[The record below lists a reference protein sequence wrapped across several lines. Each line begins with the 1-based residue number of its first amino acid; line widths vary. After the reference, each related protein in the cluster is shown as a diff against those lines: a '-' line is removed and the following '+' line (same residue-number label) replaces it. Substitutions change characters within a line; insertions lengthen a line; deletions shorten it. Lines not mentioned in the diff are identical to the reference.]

1 MAVPSRECPSTIS
14 GSRKNFFTI
23 KGRIPPAEVVPVTTQ
38 AAVAKHAGH
47 IVVLSLYRPNCP
59 KDDRAGRDSTPSP
72 MVRAW
77 ALPLCCFAMTELLFR
92 DDAYLK
98 TATARVVAV
107 HERGL
112 ELDRT
117 VFYPLGGGQPGDTGA
132 LVRASGERIPIV
144 DTRKGNVVDS
154 VVHIP
159 AAAPGLAEVGETVSL
174 EIDWQRRYA
183 LMRLHT
189 ALHVMSCVVVAPVT
203 GGNMSPDKGRLDFDI
218 DMSLLDAAKIERETN
233 ALIARG
239 LDTETVW
246 ITDEE
251 LDARPDLVKTMSVQP
266 PRGAGRVRLLRI
278 PGIDLQPCGGTHV
291 KNIGEIGAIRVLK
304 IRSEG
309 KHNKRVE
316 IALA

>member
-1 MAVPSRECPSTIS
+1 MLDTYADLLYST
-14 GSRKNFFTI
+14 
-23 KGRIPPAEVVPVTTQ
+23 V
-38 AAVAKHAGH
+38 
-47 IVVLSLYRPNCP
+47 CP
-59 KDDRAGRDSTPSP
+59 KDDRAGRNSTPAAYSSC
-72 MVRAW
+72 RN
-77 ALPLCCFAMTELLFR
+77 LHLCCRAMTELLFR
-92 DDAYLK
+92 EDAYLK
-98 TATARVVAV
+98 TTTARVVAV

-117 VFYPLGGGQPGDTGA
+117 VFYPLGGGQPGDMGA

-159 AAAPGLAEVGETVSL
+159 SAATGLAEVGETVNL
-174 EIDWQRRYA
+174 EIDWARRYA